1 MTNTKEGGY
10 LMQKVNKNRKYLFSL
25 LGIIIGLLLFSKV
38 DGAVAW
44 MQVSEK
50 LSNNFFSPMVDVEII
65 EEVDSNNLENFKIQN
80 KSNTTV
86 FIRAEAIGT
95 LKNSDGAIV
104 SSMNAGSGHVTEGYT
119 ISMNTGTDWVRG
131 SDGYFYYVKPVKID
145 AVTELLF
152 KSYSVSDST
161 LAFELNVY
169 AQAVLPENVE
179 EAWGASLDESLS
191 ELTPP

>member
-1 MTNTKEGGY
+1 
-10 LMQKVNKNRKYLFSL
+10 MQKVNKNRKYLFSL

-86 FIRAEAIGT
+86 FIRVEAIGT

>member
-1 MTNTKEGGY
+1 MTTKEGGY
-10 LMQKVNKNRKYLFSL
+10 LMRKVNKNRKYLFSL

-50 LSNNFFSPMVDVEII
+50 LSNNFFSPMVDIEILK
-65 EEVDSNNLENFKIQN
+65 EDTSGLENFKIQN

-86 FIRAEAIGT
+86 FVRAEAIGT

-104 SSMNAGSGHVTEGYT
+104 SSMNAGSGHATEGYV

-131 SDGYFYYVKPVKID
+131 SDGYFYYVRPVKID
-145 AVTELLF
+145 EVTELLF

-179 EAWGASLDESLS
+179 GAWGASLDESLS
-191 ELTPP
+191 TLTPP